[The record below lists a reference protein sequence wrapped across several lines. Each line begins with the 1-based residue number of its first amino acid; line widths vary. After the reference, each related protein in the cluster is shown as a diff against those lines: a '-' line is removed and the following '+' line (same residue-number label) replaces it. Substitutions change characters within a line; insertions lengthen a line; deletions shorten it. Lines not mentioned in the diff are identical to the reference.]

1 MNAAS
6 KTIAAAAF
14 ALTFAPAAAWAQA
27 TAAQPAAASPAAA
40 STPQAADPA
49 AVLQGAERIG
59 AGRIAAYRKGAS
71 TLVVLPPASIGK
83 PLLWYSEVVRVP
95 AGAVTADR
103 GLQVASL
110 LARFE
115 RVGNHVHVRDLS
127 TTQKRRAGAQ
137 PPEAPAADP
146 PGGVPGAAPRDQKLR
161 PIDVAVS
168 SSETGALIAS
178 FPIVGSLPDGSVVL
192 DVTATFSGD
201 IAAATGRGVLAK
213 VGAVPAAVD
222 PARSYIDGVRS
233 RSDALTVRSH
243 ITFLAALKADA
254 QAGPQPVS
262 VVLGHSIVILPDTP
276 MTGRPADPRVGYYSN
291 EYTEFEAERGT
302 AQDNRSLIARFRLE
316 KANPAAAVSDPVK
329 PITYYLGRGM
339 PERWKPYVRAGVLQW
354 LPVFEAAGFSNALR
368 VLDAPTPEQDPD
380 WSAEDVT
387 INVIRWVPQENM
399 NAMGPHVSDPR
410 SGETLSAHIQ
420 IWPSVIDYFGQYYW
434 ALFGGSGVDPG
445 AAQLPLSTEKSGAI
459 LTYIVAHE
467 VGHTLGLMHNQIAST
482 AYPVAQMRQR
492 DVANRTG
499 PNSSIMA
506 YGRFNQVAQ
515 PGDGVTQLWAVM
527 GPYDYA
533 AIKYG
538 YGVFGTDP
546 ASEKRELAAF
556 AATFARDRRLY
567 WGSEEGVE
575 LYSRFHLDPRV
586 QTENTGAERV
596 EATRLGV
603 ANLLRS
609 LNRLDAATGGNARL
623 YASAYDV
630 LLARHVGFLK
640 SNNRLLAGVMPAMG
654 EGAGPKRVPAAEQR
668 QALQYLLGEGASSL
682 EPYAAPAVVERVS
695 VYGGYRAID
704 RLQSAI
710 VTDLM
715 TGFNVAMLESQR
727 RADPTAYSSLD
738 FGRDLQA
745 GVWGDLKTSSPTRRA
760 LQRGYIDAAREL
772 LTAWSKGGADEQ
784 KQADAMRAGAPGMSP
799 AVARAIVESGDD
811 TVFTPWLRA
820 SLPPLKARLEA
831 ASRSAAAEADR
842 LHYADMAV
850 QVARLQKIG
859 MP

>member
-1 MNAAS
+1 MA
-6 KTIAAAAF
+6 
-14 ALTFAPAAAWAQA
+14 
-27 TAAQPAAASPAAA
+27 
-40 STPQAADPA
+40 
-49 AVLQGAERIG
+49 
-59 AGRIAAYRKGAS
+59 
-71 TLVVLPPASIGK
+71 
-83 PLLWYSEVVRVP
+83 
-95 AGAVTADR
+95 
-103 GLQVASL
+103 
-110 LARFE
+110 
-115 RVGNHVHVRDLS
+115 
-127 TTQKRRAGAQ
+127 
-137 PPEAPAADP
+137 
-146 PGGVPGAAPRDQKLR
+146 
-161 PIDVAVS
+161 
-168 SSETGALIAS
+168 
-178 FPIVGSLPDGSVVL
+178 
-192 DVTATFSGD
+192 
-201 IAAATGRGVLAK
+201 
-213 VGAVPAAVD
+213 
-222 PARSYIDGVRS
+222 
-233 RSDALTVRSH
+233 
-243 ITFLAALKADA
+243 
-254 QAGPQPVS
+254 
-262 VVLGHSIVILPDTP
+262 
-276 MTGRPADPRVGYYSN
+276 GRPADPRVGYFSN
-291 EYTEFEAERGT
+291 EYTEFESERGT
-302 AQDNRSLIARFRLE
+302 AQDKRSLIARFRLE

-329 PITYYLGRGM
+329 PITYYLGRGT
-339 PERWKPYVRAGVLQW
+339 PERWKPFVTAGVLQW
-354 LPVFEAAGFSNALR
+354 LPVFEAAGFSNAIR

-387 INVIRWVPQENM
+387 INVIRWVPQENL

-420 IWPSVIDYFGQYYW
+420 VWPQVIDGFGQYYW
-434 ALFGGSGVDPG
+434 ALFGGSGIDAG
-445 AAQLPLSTEKSGAI
+445 AARLPLSTEKSGAI
-459 LTYIVAHE
+459 LSYVVAHE

-492 DVANRTG
+492 DFANRYG

-515 PGDGVTQLWAVM
+515 PGDGITQLWAVI

-546 ASEKRELAAF
+546 ASERRELAAF
-556 AATFARDRRLY
+556 AETFGRDRRLY
-567 WGSEEGVE
+567 FGSEESIE
-575 LYSRFHLDPRV
+575 LFSRFHLDPRV

-609 LNRLDAATGGNARL
+609 LDRLDAATGGDANL
-623 YASAYDV
+623 YASTYDV

-654 EGAGPKRVPAAEQR
+654 TGEGPRPRLVPAAEQR
-668 QALQYLLGEGASSL
+668 QALQYLLGEGAASL
-682 EPYAAPAVVERVS
+682 EPYAAPAVVERVA

-704 RLQSAI
+704 RLQAAI

-715 TGFNVAMLESQR
+715 TGANVALLESQR
-727 RADPTAYSSLD
+727 RSDPAAYSSLD

-772 LTAWSKGGADEQ
+772 LTAWSRGGADE
-784 KQADAMRAGAPGMSP
+784 KKLADALRAELPVSP
-799 AVARAIVESGDD
+799 AVARVIVETGDD
-811 TVFTPWLRA
+811 TVFIPWLRTT
-820 SLPPLKARLEA
+820 LPTLKARLEA
-831 ASRSAAAEADR
+831 ASRSATAEADR